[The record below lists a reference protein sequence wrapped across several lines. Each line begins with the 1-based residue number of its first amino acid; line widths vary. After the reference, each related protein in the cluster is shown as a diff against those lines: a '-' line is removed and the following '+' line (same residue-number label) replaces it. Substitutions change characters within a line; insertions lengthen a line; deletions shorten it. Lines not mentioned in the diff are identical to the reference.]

1 MQVMRTAWH
10 CRRMSAVG
18 QAEISADPKWTSLKR
33 DQLAVFVRPSFRR
46 SSHALGLSD
55 LTAGH
60 GCEFRALLETLTYT
74 NGGDSFSNV
83 AQLLQIAFGAA
94 QVDSAGQSADRRCRY
109 LDEPKSNLNFR
120 SLGARQLKMMQAMPI
135 SDHLVRGEISVVY
148 DIAQFG
154 RSATAENAVSEALAE
169 GVELD
174 SNILQPAHIDPA
186 HR

>member
-60 GCEFRALLETLTYT
+60 GCEFRALLETLTYA
-74 NGGDSFSNV
+74 NGGDSFSKV
-83 AQLLQIAFGAA
+83 AQLLQTAFGAA
-94 QVDSAGQSADRRCRY
+94 QVDAAGQSADRRCRY

-135 SDHLVRGEISVVY
+135 SDHLVRGEI
-148 DIAQFG
+148 
-154 RSATAENAVSEALAE
+154 RSSMTLPNLADRQRRRLLFRRRWRRE
-169 GVELD
+169 W
-174 SNILQPAHIDPA
+174 NWILTFSSRPT
-186 HR
+186 